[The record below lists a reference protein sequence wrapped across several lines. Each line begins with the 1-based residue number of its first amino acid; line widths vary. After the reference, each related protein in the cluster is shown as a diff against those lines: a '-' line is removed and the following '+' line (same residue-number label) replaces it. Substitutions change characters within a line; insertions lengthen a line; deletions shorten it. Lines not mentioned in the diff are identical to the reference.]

1 MLFKQDHYKISST
14 MKKTAKDHLNANKQ
28 EKVVVLENDFA
39 GVKRGQTLFVG
50 TPQIVDK
57 YIKKIPYGEQRTI
70 IRLRNELARKW
81 KADAMCPVSTS
92 IFIRIAAQAA
102 IDEME
107 AGKSIDKVTP
117 FWRLLTS
124 EDKIAKKLTIDKSW
138 IDKQRNSEQG

>member
-1 MLFKQDHYKISST
+1 
-14 MKKTAKDHLNANKQ
+14 MKKTAKDHLHANKQ
-28 EKVVVLENDFA
+28 EKIVVLENDFA

-107 AGKSIDKVTP
+107 AGKPVEKVTP

-124 EDKIAKKLTIDKSW
+124 QDKIAKKLTIDAKW
-138 IDKQRNSEQG
+138 IDEQRSLESKNT